1 MALAGRLWLDGDNND
16 RRGKVHSMSDAA
28 GEGQT
33 GTGGKPRYSGA
44 YAGLVVSLL
53 MLAYTMNFIDR
64 TIIATIGQA
73 IKVDLK
79 LTDAKL
85 ALLGGF
91 SFAVLYTVLG
101 VPIARLAER
110 WNRVSII
117 ALALV
122 VWSGFTALC
131 GAAASFTQLL
141 IFRVGVGV
149 GEAGLSP
156 PAHSLIS
163 DYFEPKKR
171 ASALSVYAFGI
182 PLGSMIGAAAGGWL
196 AQTYSWRVAFV
207 VVGLPGLVMA
217 LLLKLLIREPA
228 RGRSDPA
235 EKPLSPEDLTAE
247 APRAGF
253 GHELRELRSV
263 AASLFL
269 RWPIFNMVM
278 GVTLASF
285 AGYGVGQFSAPYFIR
300 TFGLSYA
307 TVGLIF
313 GLIGG
318 LSSGIGTI
326 VGGLVSDFASRRNAA
341 WYALT
346 PAIGLAIATPIYLYA
361 YTRPEW
367 RSAALILF
375 VPGIFHYTYLGPT
388 FGVVQNVV
396 ETRRRA
402 TATAVLFLFLNMIG
416 LGGGTYFTGW
426 LIDHLAQYGF
436 THPGAH
442 DLLGSLQAMVAG
454 PAVGQGAVNFA
465 AACPGGVA
473 PHGAA
478 ASLAASCKSTLITAT
493 RGGILVTI
501 FFCWRRS
508 GFPRNWPA
516 PRRLGR
522 RGRLKGSAPSHAWVM
537 ALEPAA

>member
-1 MALAGRLWLDGDNND
+1 
-16 RRGKVHSMSDAA
+16 MSDAA
-28 GEGQT
+28 GDGQADKAK
-33 GTGGKPRYSGA
+33 GPRFSGA
-44 YAGLVVSLL
+44 YAGLVLSLL
-53 MLAYTMNFIDR
+53 MLAYTLNFIDR

-79 LTDAKL
+79 LTDAQL
-85 ALLGGF
+85 ALLGGL
-91 SFAVLYTVLG
+91 SFAILYTVLG

-131 GAAASFTQLL
+131 GAATSFAQLL
-141 IFRVGVGV
+141 AFRVGVGV

-196 AQTYSWRVAFV
+196 AQTYGWRMAFV

-217 LLLKLLIREPA
+217 LLLKLLVREPA

-235 EKPLSPEDLTAE
+235 EKPLSPEDLTAQ
-247 APRAGF
+247 APRTGI
-253 GHELRELRSV
+253 GHELRELGSV
-263 AASLFL
+263 TASLFM

-346 PAIGLAIATPIYLYA
+346 PAIGLAIATPIYLFA

-388 FGVVQNVV
+388 FGVIQNVV

-402 TATAVLFLFLNMIG
+402 TATAVLFLFLNLIG

-426 LIDHLAQYGF
+426 LIDHFAQFAF

-442 DLLGSLQAMVAG
+442 NLLGLLQGMFAG
-454 PAVGQGAVNFA
+454 SPAHGAATFA
-465 AACPGGVA
+465 AACPGGIA

-478 ASLAASCKSTLITAT
+478 ARLAASCKSTLITAT

-501 FFCWRRS
+501 FFY
-508 GFPRNWPA
+508 
-516 PRRLGR
+516 
-522 RGRLKGSAPSHAWVM
+522 AW
-537 ALEPAA
+537 AAFHYLLASVGLSKELARAQAARTAREL

>member
-1 MALAGRLWLDGDNND
+1 
-16 RRGKVHSMSDAA
+16 MSDASV
-28 GEGQT
+28 
-33 GTGGKPRYSGA
+33 KPRYSGG
-44 YAGLVVSLL
+44 YTGLVLSLL
-53 MLAYTMNFIDR
+53 MLAYTLNFIDR

-79 LTDAKL
+79 LTDSQL

-101 VPIARLAER
+101 IPIARLAER
-110 WNRVSII
+110 WNRVSVI
-117 ALALV
+117 ALALLI
-122 VWSGFTALC
+122 WSGFTMLC
-131 GAAASFTQLL
+131 GGAASFVQLL
-141 IFRVGVGV
+141 AFRVGVGV

-163 DYFEPKKR
+163 DYYEPKKR
-171 ASALSVYAFGI
+171 ASALAVYSFGI

-196 AQTYSWRVAFV
+196 AQTYGWRVAFM
-207 VVGLPGLVMA
+207 VVGAPGVIMA
-217 LLLKLLIREPA
+217 IIVKLIIREPP
-228 RGRSDPA
+228 RGHSDPV
-235 EKPLSPEDLTAE
+235 EKPVSPEDLTA
-247 APRAGF
+247 APTTG
-253 GHELRELRSV
+253 GLGYELSELASV
-263 AASLFL
+263 AKSLFL
-269 RWPIFNMVM
+269 HWPILNMVL

-300 TFGLSYA
+300 TFGLNYA

-318 LSSGIGTI
+318 LSSGLGTLL
-326 VGGLVSDFASRRNAA
+326 GGFVSDFASRRNAA

-346 PAIGLAIATPIYLYA
+346 PAIGLAIAAPIYLLA
-361 YTRPEW
+361 YTQPEW
-367 RSAALILF
+367 RTAALILF

-388 FGVVQNVV
+388 FGVIQNVV

-402 TATAVLFLFLNMIG
+402 TATAVLFFFLNFIA

-436 THPGAH
+436 SHPGAP
-442 DLLGSLQAMVAG
+442 DLVTSLQAMVSGHG
-454 PAVGQGAVNFA
+454 PTASAAQFA
-465 AACPGGVA
+465 TACPGGVA

-478 ASLAASCKSTLITAT
+478 SGLAASCKTTLIAAT

-501 FFCWRRS
+501 FFYAWAAFHYLLGS
-508 GFPRNWPA
+508 FGLSKE
-516 PRRLGR
+516 LGR
-522 RGRLKGSAPSHAWVM
+522 V
-537 ALEPAA
+537 AAARKEREA